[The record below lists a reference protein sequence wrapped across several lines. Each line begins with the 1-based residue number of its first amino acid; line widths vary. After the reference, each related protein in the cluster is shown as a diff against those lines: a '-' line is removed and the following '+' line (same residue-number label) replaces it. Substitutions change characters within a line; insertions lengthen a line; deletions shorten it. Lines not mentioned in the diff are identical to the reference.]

1 MWRHS
6 WLTKY
11 WYDMADWQH
20 ILVYLALG
28 LAVAFLVRKY
38 LLPLR
43 KAKKRGNQPGC
54 GQDDCGC
61 H

>member
-1 MWRHS
+1 
-6 WLTKY
+6 
-11 WYDMADWQH
+11 MADWQH
-20 ILVYLALG
+20 ILVYLSLG

-38 LLPLR
+38 LLPPR
-43 KAKKRGNQPGC
+43 KAKNRDDLPGC

>member
-28 LAVAFLVRKY
+28 LAV
-38 LLPLR
+38 LLPVLLLLDLGR
-43 KAKKRGNQPGC
+43 LFLGDQSRLKQLVAQ
-54 GQDDCGC
+54 
-61 H
+61 